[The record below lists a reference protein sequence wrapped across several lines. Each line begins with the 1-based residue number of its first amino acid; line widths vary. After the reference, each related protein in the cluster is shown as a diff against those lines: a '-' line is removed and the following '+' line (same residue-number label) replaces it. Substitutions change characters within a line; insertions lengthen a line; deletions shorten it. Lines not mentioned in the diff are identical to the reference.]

1 MARYYGSIDVTKIS
15 KDKLVKGKKGT
26 YAPIVVWTNDE
37 PDQFGNHASIQENLS
52 KEEREKGVKPN
63 YIGNLKLAEGSTAKA
78 ASDNND
84 EEGDDDLPF

>member
-26 YAPIVVWTNDE
+26 YAPIIVWTNDE

-52 KEEREKGVKPN
+52 KEEREEGVKPN
-63 YIGNLKLAEGSTAKA
+63 YIGNLKLAEGSTASA
-78 ASDNND
+78 APTNND
-84 EEGDDDLPF
+84 NEEEDLPF

>member
-26 YAPIVVWTNDE
+26 YAPIIIWTNDE

-52 KEEREKGVKPN
+52 KEEREGGVKPN
-63 YIGNLKLAEGSTAKA
+63 YLGNLKLAEGSTAQA
-78 ASDNND
+78 ASNDND
-84 EEGDDDLPF
+84 EGDDDLPF